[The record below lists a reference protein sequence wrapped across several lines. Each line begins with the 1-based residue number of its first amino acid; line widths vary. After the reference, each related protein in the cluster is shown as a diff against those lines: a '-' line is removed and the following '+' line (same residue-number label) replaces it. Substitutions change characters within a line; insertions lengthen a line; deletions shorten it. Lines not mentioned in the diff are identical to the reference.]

1 MVYPQIIEFSNYVTC
16 LPNLAGCIANEARL
30 NWLALGSA
38 RPFGERRNDPRFRAS
53 HGQPQ
58 WWGQWTLQPMAT
70 SVCQVMWS
78 FFRSKA
84 HFHTFIFFLVA
95 QIISTR
101 KRVEK
106 LIKGHVP
113 PCYDAC
119 PLAQTSS
126 HLLVCRLACSLLF
139 QILEDRLKP

>member
-1 MVYPQIIEFSNYVTC
+1 MDAPADGDFRLPSHVVVLQIE
-16 LPNLAGCIANEARL
+16 
-30 NWLALGSA
+30 GSF
-38 RPFGERRNDPRFRAS
+38 P
-53 HGQPQ
+53 H
-58 WWGQWTLQPMAT
+58 L
-70 SVCQVMWS
+70 
-78 FFRSKA
+78 
-84 HFHTFIFFLVA
+84 HFFLVA